1 MLLSKLLI
9 GSISHKHFALTAK
22 GCIYLLNGFKVGNE
36 EVSVIVGHLVLQD
49 RDQALQ
55 THTRV
60 NALLGQRLQLRLR
73 LSGEGHERP
82 ALKHR
87 SLSEHKDF

>member
-1 MLLSKLLI
+1 MRHIHL
-9 GSISHKHFALTAK
+9 HFVFAAE
-22 GCIYLLNGFKVGNE
+22 GCLYLLNGLEVGNE

-55 THTRV
+55 AHTGV

-73 LSGEGHERP
+73 LSGEGHKRQ
-82 ALKHR
+82 ALKHHA
-87 SLSEHKDF
+87 LIEHKEVP